1 MNRFIVI
8 TGPTATGKTALSALV
23 AKGLGSQ
30 VICADSAQIYRGM
43 DIGTAKATKEEMLG
57 VRHHMIDIADPGEDY
72 TVARFQR
79 EAFRIIDSLNEK
91 GVTPVV
97 SGGTGLYINSLVY
110 ELDFASVKKND
121 AIRQK
126 YAQLADDKSD
136 LYLYNILKEKD
147 PNFANII
154 SANDRKRIIRR
165 LEVLESGAA
174 QDYDF
179 RRRNERYLYL
189 MIGLTMPRSELYRR
203 INERVDSMIEK
214 GLVEEAK
221 GLYERYAGAN
231 ALKAIGYK
239 EIIPYLNGEYD
250 LEEAVRLIKRNTRRF
265 AKRQITWFK
274 RDERIKWFDVSG
286 CTCIDSVANDIIR
299 YIKGKGF

>member
-8 TGPTATGKTALSALV
+8 TGPTATGKTAISALV
-23 AKGLGSQ
+23 AKGLSSQ

-43 DIGTAKATKEEMLG
+43 DIGTAKATKEEMRG
-57 VRHHMIDIADPGEDY
+57 VKHHMINVADPDEDY
-72 TVARFQR
+72 SVARFQR

-91 GVTPVV
+91 GITPVV

-110 ELDFASVKKND
+110 ELDFASVKKNE

-126 YAQLADDKSD
+126 YAQLADDKSV

-154 SANDRKRIIRR
+154 SANDKKRIIRR
-165 LEVLESGAA
+165 LEVLEAGAA
-174 QDYDF
+174 ADYDF
-179 RRRNERYLYL
+179 RVRNERYEYL
-189 MIGLTMPRSELYRR
+189 MIGLSMPRSELYRR
-203 INERVDSMIEK
+203 IDERVDSMVEK
-214 GLVEEAK
+214 GLVGEAK
-221 GLYERYAGAN
+221 DLYERYAEAN

-239 EIIPYLNGEYD
+239 EIITYLKGVYD
-250 LEEAVRLIKRNTRRF
+250 LKEAVRLIKRNTRRF

-274 RDERIKWFDVSG
+274 KDERIKWYDVSG
-286 CTCIDSVANDIIR
+286 YTCIDTVANDIIR